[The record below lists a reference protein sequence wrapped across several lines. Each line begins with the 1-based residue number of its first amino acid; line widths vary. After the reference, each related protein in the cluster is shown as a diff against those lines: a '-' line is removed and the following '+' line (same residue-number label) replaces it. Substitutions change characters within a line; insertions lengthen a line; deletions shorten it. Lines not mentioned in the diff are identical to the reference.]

1 MGKFLYRLEMLSK
14 GLFSTLL
21 CIMYMCMRIKPPVKD
36 GGTFKSQVHKNA
48 KRHDSPAL
56 EITKGQYKC
65 VAYIKVTCFN
75 KNLTDF

>member
-1 MGKFLYRLEMLSK
+1 M
-14 GLFSTLL
+14 
-21 CIMYMCMRIKPPVKD
+21 

-56 EITKGQYKC
+56 EITKGQYKY